1 MEGASLP
8 LAELSADDRDPP
20 PVPPASAA
28 LLEVRHLGKRFGPVT
43 ALTDASLTC
52 RTGEIH
58 ALMGAN
64 GAGKSTLVKIISGV
78 FPPDEGEIL
87 LGGQALRLESPAQAA
102 RLGIATV
109 FQELSL
115 FPHRTVAENVYAGHE
130 PRRLGLVHRAALR
143 RGTRDVFARL
153 GIQHLDPDAL
163 VNDLSLADRQLIEIA
178 KALVHDPRVLILD
191 EGTSALAAEEV
202 TKLFKLLRVLREQGL
217 AIIFISHRIP
227 ELREIADRITILR
240 DGRDVLVAD
249 MARFDESRL
258 MDLVLGDAAR
268 AASIGA
274 PRAILAETAP
284 LLTVTNLSVPGRLR
298 DVSLDVACGEV
309 LGLTGLEGQGQS
321 DLLLALFGVYRNA
334 QGRVSLHGRSL
345 RPTAPWRVKR
355 ASVAYIP
362 NERKTAGLILG
373 MSVRENI
380 ALPNL
385 RRLTRFGMIL
395 RARERDAAEEM
406 RGRLAIKTASIDE
419 PAGALSG
426 GNQQK
431 VLIAKW
437 LASDAELYLLHDPT
451 RGIDIGAKQFVYA
464 VIRELSAQGK
474 AVILYSTETEELV
487 SLCHRVLVMDR
498 GRILCQLR
506 EGEIGEDAIL
516 RASVGLAADTEIAEA
531 RP

>member
-1 MEGASLP
+1 
-8 LAELSADDRDPP
+8 
-20 PVPPASAA
+20 
-28 LLEVRHLGKRFGPVT
+28 
-43 ALTDASLTC
+43 
-52 RTGEIH
+52 
-58 ALMGAN
+58 
-64 GAGKSTLVKIISGV
+64 
-78 FPPDEGEIL
+78 
-87 LGGQALRLESPAQAA
+87 
-102 RLGIATV
+102 
-109 FQELSL
+109 
-115 FPHRTVAENVYAGHE
+115 
-130 PRRLGLVHRAALR
+130 
-143 RGTRDVFARL
+143 
-153 GIQHLDPDAL
+153 
-163 VNDLSLADRQLIEIA
+163 
-178 KALVHDPRVLILD
+178 
-191 EGTSALAAEEV
+191 
-202 TKLFKLLRVLREQGL
+202 
-217 AIIFISHRIP
+217 
-227 ELREIADRITILR
+227 
-240 DGRDVLVAD
+240 
-249 MARFDESRL
+249 
-258 MDLVLGDAAR
+258 
-268 AASIGA
+268 
-274 PRAILAETAP
+274 
-284 LLTVTNLSVPGRLR
+284 
-298 DVSLDVACGEV
+298 V